1 MHPILLL
8 FPLLRSS
15 PNLEK
20 LKIEVILNIIFW
32 MSSLCFWKSSCC
44 CQLIFFITFIGED
57 SKLGARMGYKLWYP
71 KWRVH

>member
-32 MSSLCFWKSSCC
+32 ISSLCF
-44 CQLIFFITFIGED
+44 
-57 SKLGARMGYKLWYP
+57 
-71 KWRVH
+71 